1 MANDFPAVLSEL
13 VAGTLNSH
21 PNTSALMAASL
32 VRQLANLQPE
42 VVPWMELSGSFA
54 TVANQA
60 TYTSAVTGFPK
71 GYLRFE
77 RLGYDMGAY
86 YRPLEVVDM
95 LTIREL
101 QELPAMAYPWRIAIF
116 EGKLQFGPAPV
127 GVYTVKW
134 DITLDATVDQATGAL
149 ITTASSTGIS
159 NPWFLLPQVSALKHL
174 AWADYYLTS
183 PDQRPDLGQTHQ
195 QFAAAALA
203 RAREAGQKKEEMSQA
218 LVTPNAFDAYQ
229 TRSPAAR
236 LSRLF
241 PGAPA

>member
-1 MANDFPAVLSEL
+1 MANDFPSVLAEL
-13 VAGTLNSH
+13 TAGVLNSH
-21 PNTSALMAASL
+21 PSTSTLMAASL

-42 VVPWMELSGSFA
+42 VVPWMEVSGSFA

-60 TYTSAVTGFPK
+60 TYTSSVTGFPK

-86 YRPLEVVDM
+86 YRPLETVDM
-95 LTIREL
+95 LTIRML
-101 QELPAMAYPWRIAIF
+101 QELPSTAYPWRVAMF
-116 EGKLQFGPAPV
+116 EGKLQFGPAPL

-134 DITLDATVDQATGAL
+134 DATLNATLDQATGAL
-149 ITTASSTGIS
+149 ITTSSGVGIT
-159 NPWFLLPQVSALKHL
+159 NPWFLLPQVSVLKHL

-183 PDQRPDLGQTHQ
+183 PDQRPDMGQAHQ

-203 RAREAGQKKEEMSQA
+203 RAREAGQKKEEMAQT
-218 LVTPNAFDAYQ
+218 LVTPNAFDSYRV
-229 TRSPAAR
+229 RSPAAR

-241 PGAPA
+241 PGAPV